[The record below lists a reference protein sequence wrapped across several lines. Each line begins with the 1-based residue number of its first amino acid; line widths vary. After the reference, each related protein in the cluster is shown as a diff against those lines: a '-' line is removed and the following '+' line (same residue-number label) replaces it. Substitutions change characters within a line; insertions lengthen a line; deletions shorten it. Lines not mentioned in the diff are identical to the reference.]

1 MNKLPK
7 LLNSF
12 SHIVPKA
19 EPLTLKQVLQLR
31 DGMVI
36 SRPSNPPFPQTITL
50 LPILQNIN
58 YLNSL
63 N

>member
-1 MNKLPK
+1 MNKSPK

-19 EPLTLKQVLQLR
+19 EPLTLNEVLQLR
-31 DGMVI
+31 NGMEI
-36 SRPSNPPFPQTITL
+36 SRPSNTPVPKKINML
-50 LPILQNIN
+50 HILQNITH
-58 YLNSL
+58 LNSL

>member
-1 MNKLPK
+1 MNKSPK
-7 LLNSF
+7 LLNSL

-19 EPLTLKQVLQLR
+19 EPLTLKEVLQLR
-31 DGMVI
+31 DGMEI
-36 SRPSNPPFPQTITL
+36 SRTSDSPFPQTITP

-58 YLNSL
+58 HLNSL

>member
-1 MNKLPK
+1 MNKSPK

-12 SHIVPKA
+12 SYLAPKA
-19 EPLTLKQVLQLR
+19 EPLTLKEVLQLR
-31 DGMVI
+31 DGMEI
-36 SRPSNPPFPQTITL
+36 SRRSNPPYPQTIIL

-58 YLNSL
+58 QLNSL

>member
-1 MNKLPK
+1 MNKSSK

-19 EPLTLKQVLQLR
+19 EPLTLNEVLQLR
-31 DGMVI
+31 DGMEV
-36 SRPSNPPFPQTITL
+36 SRPSNHPVSPKITL

-58 YLNSL
+58 HLNSL

>member
-1 MNKLPK
+1 MNKSPK

-19 EPLTLKQVLQLR
+19 EPLTLNEVLQLR
-31 DGMVI
+31 NGMKI
-36 SRPSNPPFPQTITL
+36 SRPLNPLVTPKITL
-50 LPILQNIN
+50 LPILKNIIH
-58 YLNSL
+58 LNSL

>member
-1 MNKLPK
+1 MNKSSK

-12 SHIVPKA
+12 SDRVAKA
-19 EPLTLKQVLQLR
+19 EPLTLKEVLQLR
-31 DGMVI
+31 DGMEI
-36 SRPSNPPFPQTITL
+36 SRSLNPPAPQTITL

-58 YLNSL
+58 HLNSL

>member
-1 MNKLPK
+1 MNKSPK

-12 SHIVPKA
+12 SNIVPKA
-19 EPLTLKQVLQLR
+19 EPLTLKEVLQLR
-31 DGMVI
+31 DGMEI

-58 YLNSL
+58 HLNSL

>member
-1 MNKLPK
+1 MNKSPK

-19 EPLTLKQVLQLR
+19 EPLTLKEVLQLR
-31 DGMVI
+31 DGMEI
-36 SRPSNPPFPQTITL
+36 SRPSNTPFPQTITL

-58 YLNSL
+58 HLNSL

>member
-1 MNKLPK
+1 MNKSPK

-19 EPLTLKQVLQLR
+19 EPLTLNEVLQLR
-31 DGMVI
+31 DGMEI
-36 SRPSNPPFPQTITL
+36 SRTSNPPVPQKITL

-58 YLNSL
+58 HLNFL

>member
-1 MNKLPK
+1 MNKPPK

-19 EPLTLKQVLQLR
+19 EPLTLNEVLQLR
-31 DGMVI
+31 DGMEV
-36 SRPSNPPFPQTITL
+36 SRPSNPPIPHKITL

-58 YLNSL
+58 HLNSL

>member
-1 MNKLPK
+1 MNKSPK

-19 EPLTLKQVLQLR
+19 EPLTLKEVLQLR
-31 DGMVI
+31 DGMEI
-36 SRPSNPPFPQTITL
+36 SRPSNPPFNQTITL

-58 YLNSL
+58 QLNSL

>member
-1 MNKLPK
+1 MNKSPK

-12 SHIVPKA
+12 FHIVPKA
-19 EPLTLKQVLQLR
+19 EPLTLKKALQLR
-31 DGMVI
+31 DGMEI
-36 SRPSNPPFPQTITL
+36 SRSLNPPAPQTITL

-58 YLNSL
+58 HLNSL

>member
-1 MNKLPK
+1 MNKSPK

-12 SHIVPKA
+12 LHILPKA
-19 EPLTLKQVLQLR
+19 EPLTLREVLQLR
-31 DGMVI
+31 DGMEI
-36 SRPSNPPFPQTITL
+36 SRPSNRPVPETITL

-58 YLNSL
+58 HLNSL

>member
-1 MNKLPK
+1 MNKSPK

-12 SHIVPKA
+12 SHIVPKV

-36 SRPSNPPFPQTITL
+36 SRPSNPPFTQTIAL
-50 LPILQNIN
+50 LAILQNIN
-58 YLNSL
+58 HLNSL

>member
-1 MNKLPK
+1 MNKSPK

-12 SHIVPKA
+12 SNIVPKA
-19 EPLTLKQVLQLR
+19 EPLTLREVLQLR
-31 DGMVI
+31 DGIKI
-36 SRPSNPPFPQTITL
+36 SRPSNPPFPQTVTL

-58 YLNSL
+58 HLNSL